1 LATDSREQAALD
13 AYFKLMQ
20 GKGADEANLAQRR
33 ALLMQFLP
41 HLTDQPAEGWLYR
54 DMVDDV
60 LPSVDR
66 EMWPF
71 FLLLTREYFPFW
83 TGDIKAIAALNAGG
97 GFGVEPPPQAQTE
110 ENLKQVWKRLDA
122 EKFSVAE
129 TWPLKAYLAALREEG
144 AEKSVVDTRQKLV
157 KLLLVQLRGITEK
170 NGKHYR
176 TAVESTMPMFVMK
189 ETRNLFL
196 AVVREFF
203 YFWMGDPDAATH
215 IVLDQV

>member
-1 LATDSREQAALD
+1 MATDSREQAALD

-20 GKGADEANLAQRR
+20 AKGPDEANLAQRH
-33 ALLMQFLP
+33 ALLMLLLP
-41 HLTDQPAEGWLYR
+41 QLAGQPIEGWLYR
-54 DMVDDV
+54 DVVDDV
-60 LPSVDR
+60 LPSVQR

-110 ENLKQVWKRLDA
+110 ENLKQVWKRLDT

-144 AEKSVVDTRQKLV
+144 ADKSVVDTRQKLV
-157 KLLLVQLRGITEK
+157 KLLLVQLRDITEK

-176 TAVESTMPMFVMK
+176 TAVESTMPLFVMK

-196 AVVREFF
+196 VVVREFF
-203 YFWMGDPDAATH
+203 YFWMGDPVAATH
-215 IVLDQV
+215 IQLD

>member
-1 LATDSREQAALD
+1 LATDSREQTALE
-13 AYFKLMQ
+13 AYCKLMQ
-20 GKGADEANLAQRR
+20 GKGADEANLADRR
-33 ALLMQFLP
+33 ALLLQLLP
-41 HLTDQPAEGWLYR
+41 RLTDQPAEGWLYR
-54 DMVDDV
+54 DIVDDV
-60 LPSVDR
+60 LPAVER
-66 EMWPF
+66 QQWPF

-110 ENLKQVWKRLDA
+110 ESLKQVWKRLDT

-129 TWPLKAYLAALREEG
+129 TWPLKAYLAALREDG

-157 KLLLVQLRGITEK
+157 KLLLVQLRDITEK

-176 TAVESTMPMFVMK
+176 TAVESTMPLFVMK

-196 AVVREFF
+196 VVVREFF

-215 IVLDQV
+215 IQLD

>member
-13 AYFKLMQ
+13 AYCKLMQ
-20 GKGADEANLAQRR
+20 GKGADEANLAQRC
-33 ALLMQFLP
+33 ALLTQLLP
-41 HLTDQPAEGWLYR
+41 RLTAQPAEGWLYR
-54 DMVDDV
+54 DIVDDV
-60 LPSVDR
+60 LPLIER
-66 EMWPF
+66 EQWPF

-83 TGDIKAIAALNAGG
+83 TSDIKAIATLNADG
-97 GFGVEPPPQAQTE
+97 GFVVDPPPQAQTE
-110 ENLKQVWKRLDA
+110 ESLKQVWKRLDT

-144 AEKSVVDTRQKLV
+144 ADKLVVDTRQKLV
-157 KLLLVQLRGITEK
+157 KLLLVQLRDITEK

-176 TAVESTMPMFVMK
+176 TAVESTLPLFVMK

-196 AVVREFF
+196 VVVREFF

-215 IVLDQV
+215 IVLDLV

>member
-1 LATDSREQAALD
+1 MASDSREQAALD

-20 GKGADEANLAQRR
+20 GKGADEANLALRR
-33 ALLMQFLP
+33 ALLMRLLP
-41 HLTDQPAEGWLYR
+41 ALVGQPADGGLYR
-54 DMVDDV
+54 DLVDDA
-60 LPSVDR
+60 LPTVER
-66 EMWPF
+66 ERWPF

-83 TGDIKAIAALNAGG
+83 ANDIKAIAVLNAGG
-97 GFGVEPPPQAQTE
+97 GFGVEPLPQAQTE
-110 ENLKQVWKRLDA
+110 ESLKQVWKRLDT

-144 AEKSVVDTRQKLV
+144 ADKSIADTRQKLV
-157 KLLLVQLRGITEK
+157 KLLLVQLRDVTEK

-176 TAVESTMPMFVMK
+176 TAVDATLPLFVMK

-196 AVVREFF
+196 VVVREFF

-215 IVLDQV
+215 IVLE